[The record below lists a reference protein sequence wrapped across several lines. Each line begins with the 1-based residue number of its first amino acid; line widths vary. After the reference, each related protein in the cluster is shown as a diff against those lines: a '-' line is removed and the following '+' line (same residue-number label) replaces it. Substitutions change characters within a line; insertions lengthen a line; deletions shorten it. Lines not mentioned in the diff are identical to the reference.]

1 MKVKVLEQFR
11 DKFTGKLYQPDT
23 EIEIEDEARANDL
36 VERKLAKV
44 VSEPEKS
51 NLISVFGAEFEKKAV
66 VEALKSVGAK
76 VNANFGE
83 QKLAECIAALGTEE
97 LEQVKSA
104 LGVEE

>member
-1 MKVKVLEQFR
+1 MRVQVITLFR

-23 EIEIEDEARANDL
+23 EVEIEDEARVNYL

-51 NLISVFGAEFEKKAV
+51 KLISVFGAEFEKKAV

-83 QKLAECIAALGTEE
+83 QKLAEHIVALGVEE